1 MNNENYKDYKIF
13 WRDIDNCEERFEEYW
28 LNIIYQN
35 IYSLYK
41 ESYVYIKSSKLPI
54 CISKVNNDIY
64 FSIDRSLWE
73 YQEKIIKDE
82 PVSLGIIKINQI
94 KEPLLLKLI
103 NDIHDEYDE
112 IVRRQFNIEN
122 NKKAL

>member
-1 MNNENYKDYKIF
+1 MNNKNYKDYKIF
-13 WRDIDNCEERFEEYW
+13 WRDIDNCEERFKEYW
-28 LNIIYQN
+28 LNLIYQN

-41 ESYVYIKSSKLPI
+41 ESDVYIKSSKLPI

-122 NKKAL
+122 KKKAL